1 MKVKAIAVVTI
12 CASLAFCASSQAKL
26 QRAREKDPKYQYNL
40 GLFYL
45 NQSDVE
51 SAIKYFIKSLTLDT
65 RYYPAWNALGLAHS
79 IRGRLDESA
88 KAYQKCLEINPQFT
102 EAHNNLGTVYQ
113 GMNQLDK
120 AEAEFRKALADL
132 TYVNRELPYC
142 NLARLYALQ
151 DRLDE
156 ALDNADKA
164 IAIKPRLAM
173 AHNIRGQILE
183 KKNDLSGAISSYEAA
198 VKIVPDDLLF
208 SYNLGVA
215 CFKSGDYSRSKEVFL
230 KIQGKVA
237 DAETKEAI
245 ARYLRLIG
253 EQK

>member
-1 MKVKAIAVVTI
+1 MRVKAIALVML
-12 CASLAFCASSQAKL
+12 CAGLAFCASSQTKV
-26 QRAREKDPKYQYNL
+26 QRARERDPKYQYNL

-45 NQSDVE
+45 NQSDTDNAV
-51 SAIKYFIKSLTLDT
+51 KYFIKSLTLDT

-79 IRGRLDESA
+79 MRGRLDESA
-88 KAYQKCLEINPQFT
+88 KAYQKCLEINPRFT

-120 AEAEFRKALADL
+120 AEEEFRKALADL
-132 TYVNRELPYC
+132 TYQNRELPYC
-142 NLARLYALQ
+142 NLARLYVIQ

-156 ALDNADKA
+156 ALENADKA
-164 IAIKPRLAM
+164 LQIRPRLAM
-173 AHNIRGQILE
+173 AHNIKGQILE
-183 KKNDLSGAISSYEAA
+183 KKNDLDGAVVSYEAA

-208 SYNLGVA
+208 NYNLGAA
-215 CFKSGDYSRSKEVFL
+215 CFRNGEYARSREVFL
-230 KIQGKVA
+230 KIRGKITDA
-237 DAETKEAI
+237 DMKETI